1 MANPWKIQAFNSA
14 QYDSYAGP
22 SHRNQMESLGQPNP
36 LAAKDEPEGGH
47 GFSNSSSFH
56 WSKFL
61 QLSVMS
67 HHPEGKD
74 GMLITA
80 HTCG

>member
-1 MANPWKIQAFNSA
+1 
-14 QYDSYAGP
+14 
-22 SHRNQMESLGQPNP
+22 MESLGQPDP
-36 LAAKDEPEGGH
+36 LAAKDVPEGGP

-74 GMLITA
+74 GPLITA